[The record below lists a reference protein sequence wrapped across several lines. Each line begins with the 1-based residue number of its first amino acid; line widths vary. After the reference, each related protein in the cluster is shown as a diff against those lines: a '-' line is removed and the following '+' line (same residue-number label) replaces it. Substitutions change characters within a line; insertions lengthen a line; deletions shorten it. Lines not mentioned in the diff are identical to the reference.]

1 MSMEIRLITTDKE
14 VIFTEYYHDGP
25 YVTEFLCSEAFDET
39 FHDRES
45 GVTIIPVETMENR
58 LRPSLDLL
66 KNTQRKVYGKVIPS
80 DIKALKRLVA
90 EYRLATDGEKMPVLK
105 VFY

>member
-1 MSMEIRLITTDKE
+1 MIC
-14 VIFTEYYHDGP
+14 TEYYHDGP

-39 FHDRES
+39 FHDRET